1 MVNKHEVNSQIMPL
15 IDKIVKDHDLILVE
29 ADFVKDGGR
38 WILRIYIY
46 HPQRA
51 ITHEDCEN
59 ISRKV
64 GDSIEELVPTAYS
77 LEVSSPGLDRK
88 LKSEKEY
95 FIFKG
100 KKVKVKLKS
109 GEVYRTEINEE
120 LIHKYRN
127 NEISQVR
134 LEPEYNFNSHPEHNT
149 EI

>member
-15 IDKIVKDHDLILVE
+15 IEKIVKDHDLILVE

-38 WILRIYIY
+38 WRLRIYIY
-46 HPQRA
+46 HPQRP

-59 ISRKV
+59 ISRTV
-64 GDSIEELVPTAYS
+64 GDYLEELVPTAYS

-95 FIFKG
+95 YIFKG
-100 KKVKVKLKS
+100 KKAKVKLKT
-109 GEVYRTEINEE
+109 GEVYITEINEE
-120 LIHKYRN
+120 LMQKYRS

-134 LEPEYNFNSHPEHNT
+134 LEPEYNFEKHSERGH
-149 EI
+149 